1 MQTAVGSLAYQE
13 VIVDHCTA
21 PSLHCCLASPIA
33 PLPPSVG
40 GLCQFLVSPIRS
52 VSYFLPM
59 SGLQAVQ
66 QWMLG
71 IDVNGKLGYSVAE

>member
-1 MQTAVGSLAYQE
+1 
-13 VIVDHCTA
+13 
-21 PSLHCCLASPIA
+21 
-33 PLPPSVG
+33 
-40 GLCQFLVSPIRS
+40 VSPIRS